1 MRSKLSARTARTPNR
16 RGPFA
21 AQSRE
26 LPEPYSFP
34 TRRSSDLLP
43 LQFLPG
49 ETAETLGLDGT
60 EAFDITGI
68 ASGLTPGQGLT
79 VEARKN
85 GVAKTFQ
92 VIVRL
97 DIPIEAEYYR
107 HGGILPY
114 VVRQLAA
121 GGRG

>member
-1 MRSKLSARTARTPNR
+1 MGRRFGDHRPHLPSRRDVLAESFERIHRSNLI
-16 RGPFA
+16 GMGVV
-21 AQSRE
+21 
-26 LPEPYSFP
+26 
-34 TRRSSDLLP
+34 P